1 METIKNLNRLLH
13 FPTLLLIAVMQVV
26 TYYFIITPMLAQY
39 GMTPLMSVMDLAN
52 LVLASVFMA
61 AGGFVINDYF
71 DLKIDEINR
80 PLTRVVGRVIEK
92 HSAMTLYIA
101 LTVVGVLFALWLCWH
116 ARSFDYALMMLFFT
130 GILWF
135 YSSTYKRILVLGN
148 LVVAIL
154 MGLVPMMV
162 TIFQNYFLVQ
172 HFMMDP
178 DLSLLMS
185 DCLSYTGGI
194 ALLVFAWTF
203 VVEVI
208 KDLSTE
214 KGDRE
219 LECHTFPIVWGEKK
233 TKILLYVWI
242 TLIWAVFGYIIYN
255 TPALHSSL
263 SLRLYVCFTLIPAF
277 SLYYVIAK
285 ARNAGDYR
293 LLVNYS
299 IVILAL
305 NVFYSYALFH
315 N

>member
-13 FPTLLLIAVMQVV
+13 FPTLLLIAVMQLV

-39 GMTPLMSVMDLAN
+39 GMKPLMTEMDLVN
-52 LVLASVFMA
+52 LVMASVFMA

-80 PLTRVVGRVIEK
+80 PLTRVVGRVMEK
-92 HSAMTLYIA
+92 HTAMTLYIF
-101 LTVVGVLFALWLCWH
+101 LTVVGVLFALLLCWH
-116 ARSFDYALMMLFFT
+116 VRSFDYAMMMLFFT

-135 YSSTYKRILVLGN
+135 YSSTYKRILALGN
-148 LVVAIL
+148 MVVAIL

-162 TIFQNYFLVQ
+162 TIFQNYFLVM

-178 DLSLLMS
+178 DLSHLMS
-185 DCLSYTGGI
+185 ECLSYTAGI
-194 ALLVFAWTF
+194 SVLVFAWTF

-242 TLIWAVFGYIIYN
+242 TLIWAIFGYIIYS

-299 IVILAL
+299 IAILAL